1 MTLLNQVGGGLESQN
16 TKFQHEATS
25 RFGRM
30 ATASGAAP
38 FSMQFK
44 SKYNTALSWGRNE
57 MNSAQSLQKSEN
69 QVSAQATSRLAAW
82 NSLLAVLG
90 SGPFSV

>member
-1 MTLLNQVGGGLESQN
+1 MVKPSGGGARESENQV
-16 TKFQHEATS
+16 QHEATS

-69 QVSAQATSRLAAW
+69 QVQHKAHIASAAW

>member
-1 MTLLNQVGGGLESQN
+1 MTLSNQVGGGKNQV
-16 TKFQHEATS
+16 QHKATS

-57 MNSAQSLQKSEN
+57 MNSAQSLQESEN
-69 QVSAQATSRLAAW
+69 QVQHKAHTASAAW